1 VRPYKVALYN
11 LTTTV
16 RSGGI
21 ETFQIGLARA
31 LAHRGHTVHLY
42 GGEPPAGFLPPQ
54 GVEVR
59 TYPFTPRE
67 RFPDLGT
74 RFRKFAERL
83 SFARKALPVIV
94 RGKYDLILVS
104 KPFDLPALLR
114 ASRRSGAKAVFH
126 SGGTEFFPGYGRLV
140 GRLDRFLACSAHNAA
155 QIREYCGVEPQ
166 VLWNGVDTERF
177 RPLPRNGQLA
187 RRYGIREDEVVTV
200 SACRLVGLKG
210 VRFGI
215 EAVRMLADEGF
226 RVKYLIVGDGPDR
239 PRLEALSREHG
250 TTGRIL
256 FTGEVPNDRLP
267 ELYSLGDAAV
277 FPTIGDEAFGIS
289 IAEALSCGVPVVATR
304 VGGIPEVVPDGGGL
318 LVPPRDGTAIAG
330 ALRELLSDPAR
341 RRGMGEAGRRHVEAN
356 FSWDRIAER
365 FETLT
370 GLAE

>member
-1 VRPYKVALYN
+1 MKPYRIALYN
-11 LTTTV
+11 LTTTTK
-16 RSGGI
+16 SGGI

-31 LAHRGHTVHLY
+31 LARRGHTVHLY
-42 GGEPPAGFLPPQ
+42 GGEPSAGFLPPQ

-59 TYPFTPRE
+59 TYPFIPRQ

-83 SFARKALPVIV
+83 SFARHAGKDLV

-114 ASRRSGAKAVFH
+114 ASRCSGARAVFH
-126 SGGTEFFPGYGRLV
+126 SGGTEFFPGYGLLV
-140 GRLDRFLACSAHNAA
+140 RRLDRFLACSAHNAA
-155 QIREYCGVEPQ
+155 RIREYCGVEPQ

-187 RRYGIREDEVVTV
+187 ERYGIREEEAVTV

-210 VRFGI
+210 IRYGI
-215 EAVRMLADEGF
+215 EAVRMLADEGC
-226 RVKYLIVGDGPDR
+226 RVKYLIAGGGPER
-239 PRLEALSREHG
+239 PRLEAFSRELG

-256 FTGEVPNDRLP
+256 FTGEFPNDQLP
-267 ELYSLGDAAV
+267 ELYSLADAAV
-277 FPTIGDEAFGIS
+277 FPTVGEEAFGIS

-318 LVPPRDGTAIAG
+318 LVPPRDGTAIARV
-330 ALRELLSDPAR
+330 LREWLPDPAR
-341 RRGMGEAGRRHVEAN
+341 RRRMGEAGRRHVEAN
-356 FSWDRIAER
+356 FSWDRIGER

-370 GLAE
+370 GLAQ